1 MTTLTDLALLAA
13 LCTSPECLTAC
24 VSPLEPEPKL
34 NITFALPSP
43 CVYRAPPRVEVAAA
57 VPVKRKMASR
67 CDGTASECRMSR
79 PVCGRE
85 RSDWYSNKHGRRKFK
100 CL

>member
-34 NITFALPSP
+34 KITFALPSP

-57 VPVKRKMASR
+57 VPVKRKASR
-67 CDGTASECRMSR
+67 CDGSKAECKISR
-79 PVCGRE
+79 AECGAE
-85 RSDWYSNKHGRRKFK
+85 FNDWYWKKGKRKFR
-100 CL
+100 CR